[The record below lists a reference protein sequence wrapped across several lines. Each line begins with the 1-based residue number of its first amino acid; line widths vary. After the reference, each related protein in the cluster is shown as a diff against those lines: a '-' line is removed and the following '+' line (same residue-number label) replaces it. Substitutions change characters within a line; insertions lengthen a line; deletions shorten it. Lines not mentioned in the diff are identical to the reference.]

1 MNFLKPIRHYFHS
14 TFPSSR
20 HSASPTT
27 AGWQTKYLQA
37 RPRVHTVYTVYA
49 VLYILYCLYDGPF
62 ETKLVLFN
70 TRERGG
76 WKGREELVGGGRE
89 VVGGEEGGRN
99 TPPLTLYL
107 TKDFSPCSTHCC
119 KKSVQK
125 SLYRRD
131 HLQFSAKFSLR
142 FSISVCCTL
151 CQFGGKRG
159 GKISV

>member
-1 MNFLKPIRHYFHS
+1 MYI
-14 TFPSSR
+14 
-20 HSASPTT
+20 
-27 AGWQTKYLQA
+27 
-37 RPRVHTVYTVYA
+37 
-49 VLYILYCLYDGPF
+49 LYILYMQYCIYCIYCLYDGPF

-107 TKDFSPCSTHCC
+107 TKDFSPCSAHCC

-131 HLQFSAKFSLR
+131 HLQFAAKFSLR
-142 FSISVCCTL
+142 FSISVCCKL
-151 CQFGGKRG
+151 CQFEGKRG
-159 GKISV
+159 EDQCLTSWCGCAVCSQ